1 MVLLKNLLFLI
12 AVSFAITSCNSTRT
26 ALFDQYSYEKT
37 IELKVETDQLINKA
51 NTTYTTNKDEIEKY
65 LLDKEENRKKEIKAE
80 ESAALLKAETAAKQ
94 TNLSKFLVNVEA
106 RIYAQLSKQLADQ
119 MFTDSGATSGTMDFQ
134 GTNISWVK
142 TGTDVTLT
150 IIEANGSRTEIT
162 VPIASFAF

>member
-1 MVLLKNLLFLI
+1 MGSQHVLSI
-12 AVSFAITSCNSTRT
+12 
-26 ALFDQYSYEKT
+26 Y
-37 IELKVETDQLINKA
+37 QL
-51 NTTYTTNKDEIEKY
+51 
-65 LLDKEENRKKEIKAE
+65 EENKKKEIRSEELAAIAKAE
-80 ESAALLKAETAAKQ
+80 AAAKQ

-119 MFTDSGATSGTMDFQ
+119 MFSEGGGDSGTMNFQ

-150 IIEANGSRTEIT
+150 IIESNGSRTEIV

>member
-1 MVLLKNLLFLI
+1 MKKCVLIVGVTLGLSL
-12 AVSFAITSCNSTRT
+12 T
-26 ALFDQYSYEKT
+26 ARAELVHQFQSPAFIPGNGYSQHVLSIY
-37 IELKVETDQLINKA
+37 QL
-51 NTTYTTNKDEIEKY
+51 
-65 LLDKEENRKKEIKAE
+65 EENKKKEIKAE
-80 ESAALLKAETAAKQ
+80 EAAAIAKAEAAAKQ

-119 MFTDSGATSGTMDFQ
+119 MFAEGGGDSGSMNFQ

-150 IIEANGSRTEIT
+150 IIESNGSRTEIV

>member
-1 MVLLKNLLFLI
+1 MKKYVLI
-12 AVSFAITSCNSTRT
+12 AGIAFGSLT
-26 ALFDQYSYEKT
+26 AARAELIHQFQSPAFIPGNGYSQHVLSIY
-37 IELKVETDQLINKA
+37 QL
-51 NTTYTTNKDEIEKY
+51 
-65 LLDKEENRKKEIKAE
+65 EENKKKEIKAE
-80 ESAALLKAETAAKQ
+80 ELAAIAKAETAAKQ

-119 MFTDSGATSGTMDFQ
+119 MFTEGSANSGTMNFQ

-150 IIEANGSRTEIT
+150 IIEANGSRTEIV

>member
-1 MVLLKNLLFLI
+1 MKKVLVLLPLFFVTNLVQAELVHQFQSPAFI
-12 AVSFAITSCNSTRT
+12 PGNG
-26 ALFDQYSYEKT
+26 YSQHVLSIY
-37 IELKVETDQLINKA
+37 QL
-51 NTTYTTNKDEIEKY
+51 
-65 LLDKEENRKKEIKAE
+65 EENKKKEIRAEEAAAIAKAE
-80 ESAALLKAETAAKQ
+80 AAAKQ

-119 MFTDSGATSGTMDFQ
+119 MFSEGGGNSGTMNFQ

-150 IIEANGSRTEIT
+150 IIESNGSRTEIV

>member
-1 MVLLKNLLFLI
+1 MFRILVCLLLVSAGTTASAELVHQFQSPAFIPGNGFSQHVLSI
-12 AVSFAITSCNSTRT
+12 
-26 ALFDQYSYEKT
+26 Y
-37 IELKVETDQLINKA
+37 QL
-51 NTTYTTNKDEIEKY
+51 
-65 LLDKEENRKKEIKAE
+65 EENKKKEIRAEEAAAIAKAE
-80 ESAALLKAETAAKQ
+80 AAAKQ

-119 MFTDSGATSGTMDFQ
+119 MFAEGTGNSGTMNFQ

-150 IIEANGSRTEIT
+150 IIEANGSRTEIV

>member
-1 MVLLKNLLFLI
+1 MSRKVLVLLPFLLTGNLVQAELVHQFQSPAFI
-12 AVSFAITSCNSTRT
+12 PGNG
-26 ALFDQYSYEKT
+26 YSQHVLSIY
-37 IELKVETDQLINKA
+37 QL
-51 NTTYTTNKDEIEKY
+51 
-65 LLDKEENRKKEIKAE
+65 EENKKKEIKAE
-80 ESAALLKAETAAKQ
+80 EAAAIAKAEAAAKQ

-119 MFTDSGATSGTMDFQ
+119 MFAEGTGTSGTMNFQ

-150 IIEANGSRTEIT
+150 IIESNGSRTEIV